1 MNDQIKKAVKL
12 IKEGGIVAIPTDTV
26 YGLAVDPFNK
36 TAVKRLYEIKGR
48 SEKKPIALLISSLS
62 QVNKFAAAVPK
73 KAKDLIKKNWP
84 GALTLIF
91 NKKRSVPFFLNSGLP
106 TIGIR
111 MPNHKVS
118 LAVIKACGG
127 ALAVTSANRSGE
139 DPAVTPG
146 QLKKMEGIDLIIE
159 DKKSGFGIASSVVA
173 VNGDEITI
181 LRQGPEL
188 KL

>member
-1 MNDQIKKAVKL
+1 VKDILKEAVRVIKN
-12 IKEGGIVAIPTDTV
+12 GGIVAIPTDTV
-26 YGLAVDPFNK
+26 YGLAVDPYNK
-36 TAVKRLYEIKGR
+36 TAIKRLYTIKGR
-48 SEKKPIALLISSLS
+48 SEKKPVALLISSLS
-62 QVNKFAAAVPK
+62 QVNKFALNVPK

-91 NKKRSVPFFLNSGLP
+91 NKKGTVPAYLNSSLP

-111 MPNHKVS
+111 MPNHKKA
-118 LAVIKACGG
+118 LAIIKACGG

-139 DPAVTPG
+139 DPAVTPE
-146 QLKKMEGIDLIIE
+146 QLKKMVGIDLIIE
-159 DKKSGFGIASSVVA
+159 DGESGLGIASSVVA
-173 VNGDEITI
+173 VSGDEITI